1 MKAPVHVMIA
11 CVTLETFNT
20 AYNTL
25 RDWNNFEAVQ
35 ISVSES
41 KSLNPSMTLIN
52 ARVPVMLIS
61 ANHNV

>member
-1 MKAPVHVMIA
+1 MKEAVHVMIA

-20 AYNTL
+20 AYNIL
-25 RDWNNFEAVQ
+25 KDWKNFEAVQ

-52 ARVPVMLIS
+52 ARTPVMLIS
-61 ANHNV
+61 ADCNV